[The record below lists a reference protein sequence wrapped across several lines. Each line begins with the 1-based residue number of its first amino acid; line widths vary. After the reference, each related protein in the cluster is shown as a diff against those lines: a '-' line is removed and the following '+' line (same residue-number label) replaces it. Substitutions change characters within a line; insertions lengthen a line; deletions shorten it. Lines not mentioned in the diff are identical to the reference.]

1 MTSAGPDSELAVPSL
16 HGAGDNHC
24 ASMPTLSSTENPLP
38 GAEMLPQSGMGRC
51 FFLSHLCGVNGPI
64 PFSVLQNIN
73 TTPGKSSPPLGGV
86 PGTAGNCC
94 HLQRFPN
101 PHQHCF
107 ATQEE
112 DLCLSALSPPL
123 LTPQHQGSAQS
134 TSAARVSS
142 SLPQGQ
148 TPGPHSIAAQQIAHR
163 SSPATEAIAVQQ
175 DLGVT
180 IAKAFQ
186 KTREH
191 RLSFKLESAE
201 QTGFLPPPS
210 LQQFP

>member
-1 MTSAGPDSELAVPSL
+1 MPSL

-38 GAEMLPQSGMGRC
+38 GAEMPPQSGMGCC

-112 DLCLSALSPPL
+112 DQCLSALSPPL
-123 LTPQHQGSAQS
+123 LTPQHQP
-134 TSAARVSS
+134 
-142 SLPQGQ
+142 LPRAV
-148 TPGPHSIAAQQIAHR
+148 P
-163 SSPATEAIAVQQ
+163 SSPGVQ
-175 DLGVT
+175 LPGRTACKTTSLHTPVT
-180 IAKAFQ
+180 TQQHSVTFHSFSNPDAK
-186 KTREH
+186 
-191 RLSFKLESAE
+191 
-201 QTGFLPPPS
+201 
-210 LQQFP
+210 

>member
-1 MTSAGPDSELAVPSL
+1 MPSL

-24 ASMPTLSSTENPLP
+24 ASMPPLSSTGDPLP

-112 DLCLSALSPPL
+112 DQCLSALSPPL

-142 SLPQGQ
+142 SLPSGSDPWTTQHCCPTNC
-148 TPGPHSIAAQQIAHR
+148 TPLLSCHRGHSSAAGSWCYKSKGFPENERTQAQLQI
-163 SSPATEAIAVQQ
+163 
-175 DLGVT
+175 
-180 IAKAFQ
+180 
-186 KTREH
+186 REH
-191 RLSFKLESAE
+191 
-201 QTGFLPPPS
+201 
-210 LQQFP
+210 